1 MTDFR
6 VDKITNRNDN
16 AGSQIA
22 GITTFSG
29 TSGMQFPSGPTE
41 YRGGRGRGVFFG
53 GYEVPS
59 PTSEIQ
65 YITIATTGD
74 GADFGD
80 CRQSISSTGTCASS
94 TRGISGGGSTPIS
107 PGRTSAIDYV
117 VMSSLGGA
125 SIFGELTTS
134 RRYLAAFI
142 NSTRGVF
149 CGGNNPSNTPSRER
163 TIDYITMASTG
174 DASDFGELGVETGNG
189 SYLNDDM
196 GGCSSPT
203 RGLLFGGGNTTNVI
217 QYLTIA
223 TLGNTKDFG
232 DLTEGNIRFS
242 AASSNSVRG
251 INAGGNSPSTNGINT
266 MEYVTIATLGN
277 AANFGDLSVKRSMLA
292 SLASSTRGIF
302 AGGYIYPSP
311 AVTYNTIDYVSI
323 ASTGDAQDFGDL
335 TYAGQTNGAN
345 RSVSGCSD
353 VNGGLG

>member
-1 MTDFR
+1 MSKFNVNT
-6 VDKITNRNDN
+6 ITSKSGKN
-16 AGSQIA
+16 GPVLA
-22 GITTFSG
+22 GITTVSSTG
-29 TSGMQFPSGPTE
+29 SMRIPSGPTE
-41 YRGGRGRGVFFG
+41 QRGGRGRGVFFG

-59 PTSEIQ
+59 PTAEIQ
-65 YITIATTGD
+65 YITIATKGN

-80 CRQSISSTGTCASS
+80 CRQNISSTGTCASS

-125 SIFGELTTS
+125 STFGELTTS
-134 RRYLAAFI
+134 RRYLAAFN

-174 DASDFGELGVETGNG
+174 DASDFGELGVEAGSG
-189 SYLNDDM
+189 SYLNDDI

-203 RGLLFGGGNTTNVI
+203 RGLLFGGGSSSNVI

-223 TLGNTKDFG
+223 SLGNTKDFG
-232 DLTEGNIRFS
+232 DLTQGTVRFC

-251 INAGGNSPSTNGINT
+251 INAGGNSPSTNGINI

-277 AANFGDLSVKRSMLA
+277 AANFGDLSVARSLLA
-292 SLASSTRGIF
+292 SCASSTRGIF
-302 AGGYIYPSP
+302 AGGYTYPSP
-311 AVTYNTIDYVSI
+311 SVTYNTIDYVTIVS
-323 ASTGDAQDFGDL
+323 AGNATDFGDL